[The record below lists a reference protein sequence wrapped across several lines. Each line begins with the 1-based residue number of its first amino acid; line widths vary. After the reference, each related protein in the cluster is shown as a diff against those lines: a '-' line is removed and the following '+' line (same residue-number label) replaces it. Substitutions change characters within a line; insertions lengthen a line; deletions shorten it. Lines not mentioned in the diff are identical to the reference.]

1 MTSASINQKVFLN
14 KQDTITGLTMKHDSK
29 TRSKLHTAELKARR
43 RRRERHELV
52 MEILKTA
59 KNGARK
65 THIMKKVGLSYA
77 QLKEYL
83 NALKGGGFLTDKSGI
98 LKTTEKGFHAIEA
111 CEICHR
117 LIKKV

>member
-1 MTSASINQKVFLN
+1 
-14 KQDTITGLTMKHDSK
+14 MKHDFK
-29 TRSKLHTAELKARR
+29 TRSKLLHTAELKVRR

-83 NALKGGGFLTDKSGI
+83 NALKGGGFLTDESGI
-98 LKTTEKGFHAIEA
+98 LKTTQKGFHVIEA
-111 CEICHR
+111 CEICRR